1 MPGAAGQRPAVKLS
15 RPPLSDRLVVRLG
28 APVAPGTHYLVE
40 THDVKNVTGFLGSPK
55 AGFEVPKRPKPT
67 LADSARVLRTRID
80 SAMAKG
86 DTTFADSLKQFLP
99 ADSLLHAPTG
109 PPKKPPPAQQK

>member
-1 MPGAAGQRPAVKLS
+1 M
-15 RPPLSDRLVVRLG
+15 
-28 APVAPGTHYLVE
+28 
-40 THDVKNVTGFLGSPK
+40 KNVTGILGSPK

-86 DTTFADSLKQFLP
+86 DTTAADSLKQYLP
-99 ADSLLHAPTG
+99 PDSLLKP
-109 PPKKPPPAQQK
+109 PSDPKKAQPR